1 MIRHSDPALQ
11 FTPDEDAPMRQ
22 TWTFNTAGQITFGP
36 GAAQQV
42 GQVALKL
49 KANRVLLV
57 TDKNLRRAGLV
68 AEICGHLQQ
77 AGVVVDVFDGGAP
90 EPSIEIAQQCL
101 EAALTFQ
108 PQGLVALGGG
118 SNMDLAKACAC
129 VLTHGGTIRD
139 YLGEERV
146 PGPIMPLI
154 CLPTTSGTGSEV
166 TGASVLLDIANHVKV
181 AIISNALRPAAAI
194 VDPKLTLSCPKKVT
208 ADSGIDALT
217 HAIEAYTAIE
227 NSDFPVPV
235 TEVASNQGR
244 NPMGD
249 LVAERAIE
257 LIGQNL
263 VRVIEH
269 PRDLAAREAMSLG
282 AMLAG
287 LAFSNVGVAI
297 VHALEYPVGG
307 AVHCS
312 HGEGNGLLL
321 PHCMRF
327 NLPARVARLARIA
340 QLLGED
346 ISGLTEQQAAE
357 RSIAVVERVN
367 QAIGIRPRLR
377 DLGVSAGMI
386 PTLAEKTF
394 AIKRILRVNPRPVT
408 LADLQQILEAA
419 L

>member
-1 MIRHSDPALQ
+1 M
-11 FTPDEDAPMRQ
+11 
-22 TWTFNTAGQITFGP
+22 
-36 GAAQQV
+36 
-42 GQVALKL
+42 
-49 KANRVLLV
+49 
-57 TDKNLRRAGLV
+57 
-68 AEICGHLQQ
+68 
-77 AGVVVDVFDGGAP
+77 
-90 EPSIEIAQQCL
+90 
-101 EAALTFQ
+101 
-108 PQGLVALGGG
+108 
-118 SNMDLAKACAC
+118 
-129 VLTHGGTIRD
+129 
-139 YLGEERV
+139 
-146 PGPIMPLI
+146 
-154 CLPTTSGTGSEV
+154 
-166 TGASVLLDIANHVKV
+166 KV
-181 AIISNALRPAAAI
+181 AIISNYLRPAAAI

-257 LIGQNL
+257 LIGANL
-263 VRVIEH
+263 VRAIEQ
-269 PRDLAAREAMSLG
+269 PSDLAAREAMSLG

-327 NLPARVARLARIA
+327 NLPARVAKFARIA
-340 QLLGED
+340 QLLGVD
-346 ISGLTEQQAAE
+346 TTGLTQQQAAE
-357 RSIAVVERVN
+357 RSIAIVERLN
-367 QAIGIRPRLR
+367 QAIGIRPRLG
-377 DLGVSAGMI
+377 DLGVTADMI

-408 LADLQQILEAA
+408 QADLQGILEAA

>member
-1 MIRHSDPALQ
+1 
-11 FTPDEDAPMRQ
+11 MRQ
-22 TWTFNTAGQITFGP
+22 TWTFHSSGQILFGP
-36 GAAQQV
+36 DAALQCGAV
-42 GQVALKL
+42 VRKL
-49 KANRVLLV
+49 KVQRALLV
-57 TDKNLRRAGLV
+57 TDRQLRNAGLV
-68 AEICGHLQQ
+68 DPLLAVLKD
-77 AGVVVDVFDGGAP
+77 AGITVDVFDGGVP
-90 EPSIEIAQQCL
+90 EPSIEIAEQCL
-101 EAALTFQ
+101 AAARLNQ
-108 PQGLVALGGG
+108 PQGLIALGGG
-118 SNMDLAKACAC
+118 SNMDLAKACAA
-129 VLTHGGTIRD
+129 VLTHGGTVRD

-146 PGPIMPLI
+146 PGPIMPLV
-154 CLPTTSGTGSEV
+154 CLPTTAGTGSEV
-166 TGASVLLDIANHVKV
+166 TGASVLLDVANHVKV
-181 AIISNALRPAAAI
+181 AIISNYLRPAVAI

-257 LIGQNL
+257 LIGANL
-263 VRVIEH
+263 VRVIEQ
-269 PRDLAAREAMSLG
+269 PQDLVAREAMALG
-282 AMLAG
+282 ATLAG

-327 NLPARVARLARIA
+327 NLPVRQQKFARIA
-340 QLLGED
+340 QMLGAD
-346 ISGLTEQQAAE
+346 ISGLSVEQAAA
-357 RSIAVVERVN
+357 RSVEIVEGLNR
-367 QAIGIRPRLR
+367 AIGIRPRLR
-377 DLGVSAGMI
+377 DFGVTTDMI

-394 AIKRILRVNPRPVT
+394 AIKRILRVNPRAVT
-408 LADLQQILEAA
+408 QADLQQILEAA
-419 L
+419 Y

>member
-1 MIRHSDPALQ
+1 
-11 FTPDEDAPMRQ
+11 MRQ
-22 TWTFNTAGQITFGP
+22 TWTFHSAGHILFGP

-42 GQVALKL
+42 GQVVQRLKVE
-49 KANRVLLV
+49 RVLFV
-57 TDKNLRRAGLV
+57 TDQNLRKAGFV
-68 AEICGHLQQ
+68 DEVVSNLQK
-77 AGVVVDVFDGGAP
+77 AGIEVGIFDGGAP

-101 EAALTFQ
+101 DAALSFK

-139 YLGEERV
+139 YVGEERV

-166 TGASVLLDIANHVKV
+166 TGASVLLDVAHHVKV
-181 AIISNALRPAAAI
+181 AIISNYLRPTAAI
-194 VDPKLTLSCPKKVT
+194 VDSLLTLSCPKKVT

-235 TEVASNQGR
+235 TAVASNQGR

-263 VRVIEH
+263 VRVIEQ

-327 NLPARVARLARIA
+327 NLPTRVARFARIA

-346 ISGLTEQQAAE
+346 ISGLTELQAAE
-357 RSIAVVERVN
+357 RAVAIVERIN
-367 QAIGIRPRLR
+367 AAIGIRPRLR
-377 DLGVSAGMI
+377 DLGVTADMI
-386 PTLAEKTF
+386 PTLAEKTY

-408 LADLQQILEAA
+408 QADLQQILEAA
-419 L
+419 F

>member
-1 MIRHSDPALQ
+1 
-11 FTPDEDAPMRQ
+11 MRQ
-22 TWTFNTAGQITFGP
+22 TWTFNTAGQIVFGP

-49 KANRVLLV
+49 NANRVLLI
-57 TDKNLRRAGLV
+57 TDQNLRKAGLV
-68 AEICGHLQQ
+68 AECVDNLQQ

-90 EPSIEIAQQCL
+90 EPSIEIAEQCL
-101 EAALTFQ
+101 EAAMSFQ
-108 PQGLVALGGG
+108 PKGLVALGGG

-154 CLPTTSGTGSEV
+154 CLPTTAGTGSEV
-166 TGASVLLDIANHVKV
+166 TGASVLLDVANQVKV
-181 AIISNALRPAAAI
+181 AIISNALRPTAAI

-227 NSDFPVPV
+227 NADFPVPI
-235 TEVASNQGR
+235 TAVASNQGR

-269 PRDLAAREAMSLG
+269 PSDLAAREAMSLG

-327 NLPARVARLARIA
+327 NLPTRIARFARIA

-357 RSIAVVERVN
+357 RSVAVVERIN
-367 QAIGIRPRLR
+367 HAIGIRPRLR
-377 DLGVSAGMI
+377 DLGVSADMI
-386 PTLAEKTF
+386 PALAEKTF

-408 LADLQQILEAA
+408 QADLQQILEAA

>member
-1 MIRHSDPALQ
+1 
-11 FTPDEDAPMRQ
+11 MRQ
-22 TWTFNTAGQITFGP
+22 TWTFYSSGQILFGP
-36 GAAQQV
+36 GAALQV
-42 GQVALKL
+42 GAVAKKL
-49 KANRVLLV
+49 KALRVLLV
-57 TDKNLRRAGLV
+57 TDKNLRKNGLV
-68 AEICGHLQQ
+68 DDVVASLTQ
-77 AGVVVDVFDGGAP
+77 ANVVVEIFDGGAA

-101 EAALTFQ
+101 DAAVAFQ
-108 PQGLVALGGG
+108 PTGLVALGGG
-118 SNMDLAKACAC
+118 SNMDLAKACAT

-166 TGASVLLDIANHVKV
+166 TGASILLDVANQVKV
-181 AIISNALRPAAAI
+181 AIISNYLRPAAAI

-257 LIGQNL
+257 LIGANL
-263 VRVIEH
+263 VRAIEQ
-269 PRDLAAREAMSLG
+269 PSDLAAREAMSLG

-327 NLPARVARLARIA
+327 NLPARVAKFARIA
-340 QLLGED
+340 QLLGVD
-346 ISGLTEQQAAE
+346 TTGLTQQQAAE
-357 RSIAVVERVN
+357 RSIAIVERLN
-367 QAIGIRPRLR
+367 QAIGIRPRLG
-377 DLGVSAGMI
+377 DLGVTADMI

-408 LADLQQILEAA
+408 QADLQGILEAA

>member
-1 MIRHSDPALQ
+1 
-11 FTPDEDAPMRQ
+11 MRQ
-22 TWTFNTAGQITFGP
+22 TWTFNSAGQILFGS
-36 GAAQQV
+36 GAALQV
-42 GQVALKL
+42 GQVARKL
-49 KANRVLLV
+49 KTERVLFV
-57 TDKNLRRAGLV
+57 TDKNLRKAGLV
-68 AEICGHLQQ
+68 DEVVSSLQQ
-77 AGVVVDVFDGGAP
+77 AGVTVEIFDGGAP
-90 EPSIEIAQQCL
+90 EPSIEIAEQCL
-101 EAALTFQ
+101 AAAQSFQ

-129 VLTHGGTIRD
+129 VLTHGGAIRD
-139 YLGEERV
+139 YIGEERV

-166 TGASVLLDIANHVKV
+166 TGASVLLDVANHVKV
-181 AIISNALRPAAAI
+181 AIISNHLRPIAAI

-263 VRVIEH
+263 VRVIEQ
-269 PRDLAAREAMSLG
+269 PNDLAAREAMSLG

-327 NLPARVARLARIA
+327 NLPARLARFARIA

-357 RSIAVVERVN
+357 RSVAIVERLN

-377 DLGVSAGMI
+377 DLGVTADMI
-386 PTLAEKTF
+386 PKLAEKTF

-408 LADLQQILEAA
+408 QADLQHILEAA
-419 L
+419 F